1 MNTEQKN
8 ANLTYLKNR
17 YQDYYRNNPIT
28 PPDRFTR
35 REYAYIFFGGK
46 GMYRHQ
52 GYRKADEL
60 QSFIADR
67 APQHAYYSTAYY
79 HTPDAAKMQDKGW
92 MGAELIFDLD
102 ADHLPDAETMSYEA
116 QLAAVKT
123 EFEKLVVDFL
133 YNDFGFLPK
142 HTQLTFSGGRG
153 YHCHIKD
160 PNILGLDSNQ
170 RREIVDY
177 ITARDLDITIIL
189 KDHAT
194 QKKSIKGR
202 TVATEKTL
210 TMPKPTDP
218 GWKGRI
224 SRGIINMVDDI
235 MTDSN
240 PTKRLQEMGMS
251 KNRAEKIQSELTEER
266 IKRIKE
272 GQLDQS
278 KTLRRFFLD
287 DILRKNAVLLSAGE
301 TDEPVTCDIKRL
313 IRLPGSLHGKT
324 GLKVVE
330 LPSIKDLAEFDP
342 LTDALVFSDKPT
354 PITVTKETTITI
366 NKQAH
371 YLDCGETEVPEYL
384 AVFLIARKAADIS
397 I

>member
-1 MNTEQKN
+1 
-8 ANLTYLKNR
+8 
-17 YQDYYRNNPIT
+17 
-28 PPDRFTR
+28 
-35 REYAYIFFGGK
+35 
-46 GMYRHQ
+46 
-52 GYRKADEL
+52 
-60 QSFIADR
+60 
-67 APQHAYYSTAYY
+67 
-79 HTPDAAKMQDKGW
+79 MQDKGW

-102 ADHLPDAETMSYEA
+102 ADHLPDAETLSYEA

-123 EFEKLVVDFL
+123 EFEKLVSDFL
-133 YNDFGFLPK
+133 YNDFGFSAK

-177 ITARDLDITIIL
+177 ITARDLDISIIL
-189 KDHAT
+189 RDHAT

-224 SRGIINMVDDI
+224 SRGIISMVDDI
-235 MTDSN
+235 MKDNN

-251 KNRAEKIQSELTEER
+251 KNRAEKIVTELTDER

-330 LPSIKDLAEFDP
+330 IADIKDLQTFDP
-342 LTDALVFSDKPT
+342 LTDALAFSDQLT
-354 PITVTKETTITI
+354 PINVTKETTITI
-366 NKQAH
+366 NNQTH
-371 YLDCGETEVPEYL
+371 YLALGETEIPEYL
-384 AVFLIARKAADIS
+384 AVFLIARRSADILD
-397 I
+397 IKT

>member
-1 MNTEQKN
+1 MTNDTTN
-8 ANLTYLKNR
+8 ANLTYLKTR

-52 GYRKADEL
+52 GYNKADEL

-79 HTPDAAKMQDKGW
+79 HQPDASTMQEKGW

-224 SRGIINMVDDI
+224 SRGIITMVDDI

-240 PTKRLQEMGMS
+240 PTKRLQDMGMS
-251 KNRAEKIQSELTEER
+251 KNRAEKIRAELTDQR

-330 LPSIKDLAEFDP
+330 IPF
-342 LTDALVFSDKPT
+342 
-354 PITVTKETTITI
+354 
-366 NKQAH
+366 H
-371 YLDCGETEVPEYL
+371 
-384 AVFLIARKAADIS
+384 
-397 I
+397 